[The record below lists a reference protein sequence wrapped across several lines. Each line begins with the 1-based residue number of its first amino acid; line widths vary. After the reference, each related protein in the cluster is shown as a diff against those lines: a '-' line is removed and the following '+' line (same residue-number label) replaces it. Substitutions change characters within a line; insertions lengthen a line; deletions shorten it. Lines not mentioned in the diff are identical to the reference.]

1 MPDKHGCVGLSDS
14 YKVRE
19 VGWCQNIEI
28 FLIVVLLIIYSLLL
42 LFQTFCWLASPTPQP
57 LDSWSRVLTF
67 ELWHDDMWYVQL
79 LFILASLEY
88 LFVLPKLHLLQMWTE
103 FLKIYFLLWPL
114 IDFFS
119 IFTFVDQYI
128 YSYMYMYVLEH
139 YINLFISD
147 IIYIGIDATKSQ
159 LCIDI
164 YTIMCIDIYA
174 SWWPTN

>member
-1 MPDKHGCVGLSDS
+1 M
-14 YKVRE
+14 
-19 VGWCQNIEI
+19 
-28 FLIVVLLIIYSLLL
+28 LL
-42 LFQTFCWLASPTPQP
+42 LFQTFCWLASPTPNTPQP
-57 LDSWSRVLTF
+57 FGFLTPSVD
-67 ELWHDDMWYVQL
+67 LWTLTWWFVICAVVI
-79 LFILASLEY
+79 FILATLEY
-88 LFVLPKLHLLQMWTE
+88 LFVLPKWHLLQMWTE

-128 YSYMYMYVLEH
+128 HSYMYMYVLEH

-164 YTIMCIDIYA
+164 YTLMADQLNGLHVKKLQFAFLFNFLSMIY
-174 SWWPTN
+174 

>member
-1 MPDKHGCVGLSDS
+1 
-14 YKVRE
+14 
-19 VGWCQNIEI
+19 
-28 FLIVVLLIIYSLLL
+28 
-42 LFQTFCWLASPTPQP
+42 
-57 LDSWSRVLTF
+57 
-67 ELWHDDMWYVQL
+67 MWYVQL

-159 LCIDI
+159 LCIDT
-164 YTIMCIDIYA
+164 YTLMADQLNGLHVRELQFAFFI
-174 SWWPTN
+174 

>member
-1 MPDKHGCVGLSDS
+1 M
-14 YKVRE
+14 
-19 VGWCQNIEI
+19 
-28 FLIVVLLIIYSLLL
+28 
-42 LFQTFCWLASPTPQP
+42 
-57 LDSWSRVLTF
+57 
-67 ELWHDDMWYVQL
+67 QL
-79 LFILASLEY
+79 LFILATLEY

-128 YSYMYMYVLEH
+128 YSYMYVYVLEH

-164 YTIMCIDIYA
+164 YTLMADQLNGLHVRELQFAFLFNFLTMIY
-174 SWWPTN
+174 

>member
-1 MPDKHGCVGLSDS
+1 
-14 YKVRE
+14 
-19 VGWCQNIEI
+19 
-28 FLIVVLLIIYSLLL
+28 
-42 LFQTFCWLASPTPQP
+42 
-57 LDSWSRVLTF
+57 
-67 ELWHDDMWYVQL
+67 MWYVQL

-103 FLKIYFLLWPL
+103 FLKIYFLLWPF

-147 IIYIGIDATKSQ
+147 IIYIGIEATKSQ

-164 YTIMCIDIYA
+164 YTLADGR
-174 SWWPTN
+174 PT